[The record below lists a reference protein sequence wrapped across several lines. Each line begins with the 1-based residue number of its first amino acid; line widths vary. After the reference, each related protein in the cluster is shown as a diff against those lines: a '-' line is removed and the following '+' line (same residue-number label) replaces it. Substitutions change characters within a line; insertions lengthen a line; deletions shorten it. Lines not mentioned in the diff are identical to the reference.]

1 MADLKTTLNNIV
13 QTQSST
19 IDILSSNY
27 YNKELID
34 NKVKPLS
41 GLTDEVL
48 SDFNSRLSELES
60 ILNTMD
66 GESTNI

>member
-13 QTQSST
+13 QTQSNT

-34 NKVKPLS
+34 DKVKPLS
-41 GLTDEVL
+41 GLTDDVL
-48 SDFNSRLSELES
+48 NGFNSRLSELEN
-60 ILNTMD
+60 ILNSMD
-66 GESTNI
+66 AESTNI

>member
-60 ILNTMD
+60 ILNSMD